1 MSILIFLIVLYLLN
15 SFTMTKLFEKA
26 GIPAN
31 KAWIPGVAA
40 VEWCKMVGRK
50 PSYALW
56 LLVPVVNFFIYAG
69 LCIDMIRS
77 FGKHG
82 FLDSVIAVVFAPF
95 PFFQIG
101 RNPNDKYQGQVL
113 DQEREYHRQYV
124 DALEK
129 KDTLALKKLATNNPF
144 RKSTLREW
152 AEAVIF
158 AVFAAAFIRMFI
170 FEAYVIP
177 TPSMEGTLKVGDFLF
192 VSKPSYGLRLPMT
205 VIQFPLI
212 HNRFSNS
219 NGGLLGR
226 ESYLESP
233 SLPYTRLPGWEQ
245 VERNKPVVFN
255 FPAGDSVVIT
265 PNRIWDIY
273 QWRRDPK
280 NKKNVK
286 VVSRPLDKRDHYIK
300 RCVAVPGDSLYIQ
313 GGQLYINGQA
323 AVNPTHMQYLYKL
336 NASNGAKIDYA
347 QLDKWGVSIGEIMGE
362 SRPGTQAFF
371 SLDAQQVEKIKALGN
386 ISVER
391 VAPHTFGDPNPTY
404 VYPNNAKVSGGW
416 TVDDYGPI
424 FIPKAGVSVALNE
437 RSIVFYERLIRDY
450 EHNDLKIAGGK
461 YIINGQEATTYT
473 FKQDYYWMMG
483 DNRHNSED
491 SRIWGYVPAD
501 HIVGKPVLVWFST
514 KNGSIREGIN
524 WDRIFLFPGNM

>member
-1 MSILIFLIVLYLLN
+1 MSILIFLIVLYIGN
-15 SFTMTKLFEKA
+15 SYTMMKLFEKA
-26 GIPAN
+26 GIPAQ
-31 KAWIPGVAA
+31 KAWVPGVAA
-40 VEWCKMVGRK
+40 MEWCKMVGRK

-56 LLVPVVNFFIYAG
+56 LFFPIVNFFIYAG

-82 FLDSVIAVVFAPF
+82 FFDSVLAVVFAPLK
-95 PFFQIG
+95 FFQIG
-101 RNPNDKYQGQVL
+101 NNPNDKYTGPVL
-113 DQEREYHRQYV
+113 DQEKQYHRDYV
-124 DALEK
+124 DAMEK
-129 KDTLALKKLATNNPF
+129 KDKLALSKLESNNLF

-152 AEAVIF
+152 AEAIIF

-212 HNRFSNS
+212 HNRFSTNK
-219 NGGLLGR
+219 GILGR

-255 FPAGDSVVIT
+255 FPAGDSVIIT
-265 PNRIWDIY
+265 PDRNWDVY
-273 QWRRDPK
+273 QWRREPR
-280 NKKNVK
+280 NNGKKAEVIT
-286 VVSRPLDKRDHYIK
+286 RPLDKKDHYIK
-300 RCVAVPGDSLYIQ
+300 RCVAIPGDSLFIR
-313 GGQLYINGQA
+313 GAQLYINGQPA
-323 AVNPTHMQYLYKL
+323 MNPTHMQYMYHISSKMPLDYK
-336 NASNGAKIDYA
+336 KIDS
-347 QLDKWGVSIGEIMGE
+347 WGVSVGELMGDQ
-362 SRPGTQAFF
+362 RPKTEAYF
-371 SLDAQQVEKIKALGN
+371 SLDAQQMEKMRALSSD
-386 ISVER
+386 IQIER
-391 VAPHTFGDPNPTY
+391 YKPYNTEKPNTTY

-424 FIPKAGVSVALNE
+424 YIPKAGATVALDE
-437 RSIVFYERLIRDY
+437 RSIVFYGRLIKDY
-450 EHNDLKIAGGK
+450 EHNDFKIVNGK

-501 HIVGKPVLVWFST
+501 HIVGKPILVWFST
-514 KNGSIREGIN
+514 KNGSIANGIN
-524 WDRIFLFPGNM
+524 WDRLFLFPGSM

>member
-1 MSILIFLIVLYLLN
+1 MSILIFLILLYVGN

-26 GIPAN
+26 GVDPK

-40 VEWCKMVGRK
+40 AEWCKIVGRK
-50 PSYALW
+50 PVYALW

-82 FLDSVIAVVFAPF
+82 FWDSVVAVIFAPL

-101 RNPNDKYQGQVL
+101 NDANATYGGPVL
-113 DQEREYHRQYV
+113 EQEKEYHLQYV
-124 DALEK
+124 EAIEK
-129 KDTLALKKLATNNPF
+129 KDKLALKKLETNNPF
-144 RKSTLREW
+144 RKSALREW

-205 VIQFPLI
+205 VVQFPLI
-212 HNRFSNS
+212 HNRFSNEK
-219 NGGLLGR
+219 GFLGR

-233 SLPYTRLPGWEQ
+233 SLPYTRIPGWESL
-245 VERNKPVVFN
+245 ERNKPVVFN
-255 FPAGDSVVIT
+255 LPVGDSVIIT
-265 PNRIWDIY
+265 PDRIWDVY
-273 QWRRDPK
+273 QWRRDPR
-280 NKKNVK
+280 NAAKKVE
-286 VVSRPLDKRDHYIK
+286 VVSRPIDKKDHYIK
-300 RCVAVPGDSLYIQ
+300 RCVAVAGDSIVIR

-323 AVNPTHMQYLYKL
+323 AANPEHMQFMYQVTSKTPLDYK
-336 NASNGAKIDYA
+336 KIAD
-347 QLDKWGVSIGEIMGE
+347 WGVAVGELMGNA
-362 SRPGTQAFF
+362 RNPNQAFF
-371 SLDAQQVEKIKALGN
+371 SLDAQQVEKIKSLSPDVTVQRVSMSN
-386 ISVER
+386 PER
-391 VAPHTFGDPNPTY
+391 PAPPTY
-404 VYPNNAKVSGGW
+404 VFPNDAKVSGGW
-416 TVDDYGPI
+416 SVDDYGPI
-424 FIPKAGVSVALNE
+424 FIPKAGATVELNE
-437 RSIVFYERLIRDY
+437 RSLVFYRRLIEVY
-450 EHNDLKIAGGK
+450 EHNEFKVAGGK
-461 YIINGQEATTYT
+461 YYVNGQETTTYT
-473 FKQDYYWMMG
+473 FKQNYYWMMG

-514 KNGSIREGIN
+514 KNGSIRNGIN
-524 WDRIFLFPGNM
+524 WDRIFLLPGNM